1 MKKALM
7 TISTAIVFAV
17 CCLLGVPAYASE
29 TTDISSASVS
39 LSQSS
44 YTYNGSQHK
53 PSVTVKSP
61 FLQLKQRLRAKKHSL
76 SAQITPLRIQTI
88 STTALQPLP

>member
-1 MKKALM
+1 M

-17 CCLLGVPAYASE
+17 CCLLGVTAYASE

-53 PSVTVKSP
+53 PSVTVKIAVPATETEAASE
-61 FLQLKQRLRAKKHSL
+61 KHSL

>member
-17 CCLLGVPAYASE
+17 CCLLGVTAYASE

-44 YTYNGSQHK
+44 SSFG
-53 PSVTVKSP
+53 
-61 FLQLKQRLRAKKHSL
+61 
-76 SAQITPLRIQTI
+76 TI
-88 STTALQPLP
+88 SFL